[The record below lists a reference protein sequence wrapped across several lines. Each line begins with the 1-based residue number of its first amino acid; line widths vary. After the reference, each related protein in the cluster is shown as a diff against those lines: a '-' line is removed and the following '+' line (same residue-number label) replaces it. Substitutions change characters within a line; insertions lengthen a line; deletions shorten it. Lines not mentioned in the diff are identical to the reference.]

1 MLLLFNY
8 FDKKEKKNLKIF
20 ILNLVCSF
28 IAFILVYTI
37 GKHTGFTNASE
48 YGQFLQ
54 LQSDFAINETI
65 PYYEFFQSTDDM
77 FKVLKNG
84 KASIMRTRLIKI
96 PLQLFKPKKIH
107 CMLIR
112 KIKNIAVKH
121 KGLLQLL
128 ICNWLVRS
136 RSDDVHLQLMLE
148 VGVGD

>member
-1 MLLLFNY
+1 MNQLYFNN
-8 FDKKEKKNLKIF
+8 NLKINT
-20 ILNLVCSF
+20 L
-28 IAFILVYTI
+28 
-37 GKHTGFTNASE
+37 
-48 YGQFLQ
+48 
-54 LQSDFAINETI
+54 
-65 PYYEFFQSTDDM
+65 

>member
-1 MLLLFNY
+1 MNQLYFNN
-8 FDKKEKKNLKIF
+8 NLKINT
-20 ILNLVCSF
+20 L
-28 IAFILVYTI
+28 
-37 GKHTGFTNASE
+37 
-48 YGQFLQ
+48 
-54 LQSDFAINETI
+54 
-65 PYYEFFQSTDDM
+65 

-148 VGVGD
+148 VGVGDWALRLWHLMLIPSKCQSCLMVQGEFTGTRSRTQMVGEIPQGKEYRIREECGQGKQNNR